1 MTGLEIGADWN
12 AAEKGILAA
21 IKAQAEKLGMTENR
35 LDIEIL
41 DIKGVTA
48 RDPNADEEYISI
60 GRMVKGG
67 LIAHE
72 HAPTRDMENYLV
84 RIFDIERKTDLKDFF
99 AMKRAFLL

>member
-1 MTGLEIGADWN
+1 
-12 AAEKGILAA
+12 
-21 IKAQAEKLGMTENR
+21 MTENR

-48 RDPNADEEYISI
+48 RDANADEEYINI
-60 GRMVKGG
+60 GRMVKEG

-72 HAPTRDMENYLV
+72 HAKTREMENYLV

>member
-1 MTGLEIGADWN
+1 
-12 AAEKGILAA
+12 
-21 IKAQAEKLGMTENR
+21 MTENR

-41 DIKGVTA
+41 DINGVKA
-48 RDPNADEEYISI
+48 RNANADDEYINI
-60 GRMVKGG
+60 GRMVKEG

-72 HAPTRDMENYLV
+72 HAKTNKMENYLV